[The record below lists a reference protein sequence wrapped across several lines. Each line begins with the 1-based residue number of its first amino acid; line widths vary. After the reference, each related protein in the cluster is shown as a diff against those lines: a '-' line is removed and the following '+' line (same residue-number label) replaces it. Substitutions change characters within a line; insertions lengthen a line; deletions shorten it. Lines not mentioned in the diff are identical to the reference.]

1 MDIFNL
7 NELLA
12 QLILAVGAAL
22 LIGNAYALIQV
33 RRGVKPKNMEGEL
46 RQGRAWWL
54 MAVGLIIAVWGL
66 ASLIA
71 F

>member
-22 LIGNAYALIQV
+22 LIGNAYALVQE
-33 RRGVKPKNMEGEL
+33 RRGVRPKNMEGEL
-46 RQGRAWWL
+46 HRGRAWWL
-54 MAVGLIIAVWGL
+54 MAVGLVISVWSG
-66 ASLIA
+66 ASLLA
-71 F
+71 M